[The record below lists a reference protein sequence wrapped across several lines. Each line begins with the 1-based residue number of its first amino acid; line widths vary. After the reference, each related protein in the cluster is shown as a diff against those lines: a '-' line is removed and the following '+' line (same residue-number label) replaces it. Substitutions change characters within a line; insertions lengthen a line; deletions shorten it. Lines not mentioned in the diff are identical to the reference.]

1 MYAIIQTGGK
11 QYRAEP
17 GALISVEKIEAEPGS
32 QIELTEV
39 LMIRTDDGLRVG
51 SPYIEGAKV
60 IAEVVRQG
68 KAPKIIG
75 FKYKPKKNE
84 RKRWGHRQPLTWLKV
99 KESRGSRTPEGGA
112 AHLCKTSR
120 KFAVACMLS
129 IAKRLPIRIA
139 RATMRSCGATMGI
152 WRPCRAVRSRRAI
165 CMTCASWRVSTPKA
179 K

>member
-39 LMIRTDDGLRVG
+39 LMIRSEQGARIGT
-51 SPYIEGAKV
+51 PYIEGAKV

-68 KAPKIIG
+68 KAPKIVG

-99 KESRGSRTPEGGA
+99 KEIVTG
-112 AHLCKTSR
+112 
-120 KFAVACMLS
+120 
-129 IAKRLPIRIA
+129 
-139 RATMRSCGATMGI
+139 
-152 WRPCRAVRSRRAI
+152 
-165 CMTCASWRVSTPKA
+165 
-179 K
+179 